1 MLDCGEVPVNCADCL
16 NFPYA
21 VAIEPANK
29 KGRFRLSAHCLQRRK
44 GRIIEDAFVAYGTRE
59 ELADAV
65 REHWLPLWQTGTDSL
80 VEVIE
85 NRIEFQLMEPVTI
98 TARDRWRI

>member
-1 MLDCGEVPVNCADCL
+1 MLDCGEVPVNCADRL

-21 VAIEPANK
+21 VVIEPASK

-65 REHWLPLWQTGTDSL
+65 RINWLPLWRAGYESL
-80 VEVIE
+80 VDVIG
-85 NRIEFQLMEPVTI
+85 NRIQFQLMEPI
-98 TARDRWRI
+98 KEAGK